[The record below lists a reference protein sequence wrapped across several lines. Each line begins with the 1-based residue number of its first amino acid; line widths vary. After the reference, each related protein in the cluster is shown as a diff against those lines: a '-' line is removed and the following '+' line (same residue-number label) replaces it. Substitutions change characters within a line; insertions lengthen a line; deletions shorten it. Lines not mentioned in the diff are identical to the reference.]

1 MAALSTFFG
10 VELEEG
16 KRQRDAA
23 NLRWA
28 ADRNRL
34 LPGERPQ
41 TLYSEDA
48 EHWVRVY
55 TDLLTF
61 NLEMMDVI
69 ERRLAAMPTS
79 EDGPER
85 SDRDLLEA
93 HMRRLRW
100 RLNFWQRR
108 RTELTPSPMVA
119 GGPPTA
125 TTPAIP

>member
-1 MAALSTFFG
+1 MDVVEG
-10 VELEEG
+10 VQE
-16 KRQRDAA
+16 RDAA

-41 TLYSEDA
+41 TVYSEDA

-69 ERRLAAMPTS
+69 ERRLAAQPVAG
-79 EDGPER
+79 DGPEH
-85 SDRDLLEA
+85 SDRDLLHA
-93 HMRRLRW
+93 HVRRLRW
-100 RLNFWQRR
+100 RLSFWQRR
-108 RTELTPSPMVA
+108 HAQLNPSPLVA
-119 GGPPTA
+119 GGPPPA
-125 TTPAIP
+125 TPAVP